1 MVRLVAILS
10 MISAA
15 AQPTAAG
22 DLAPVQ
28 GFFRRYCHDCHAG
41 KEGEAGL
48 DLTALPAE
56 LTDPS
61 VRQRLT
67 RVYDRV
73 IAGEMPPKGSEQPAK
88 GDRNAALR
96 SLDEVLV
103 AADKAADREAGRIR
117 MRRLTRSEYENTLR
131 DLLALPRLEVRE
143 MLPPDARIA
152 GFDKVAGAL
161 DLSLAHVTAYAAAAE
176 HALTAAIATRST
188 PPPVYKARVRPVDLF
203 KLRSQVVEGNSV
215 LLKNGQPDPALP
227 LLNAFSDRP
236 GHLIPEIKERDPA
249 IWNARWKLFEEAKH
263 TSGADSIGI
272 LMENMAGRESA
283 VDFSALYP
291 GRYRMRF
298 STWGFHWN
306 KGKVEPALTRQAMAL
321 RAHAEGRQQEEGRLL
336 QLVDAPSLEP
346 TVHEVTAWLDTH
358 ETLVLDP
365 VSVRN
370 RMHVWLKGGQTAGF
384 AGDGVALDWFEIE
397 GPIDKSW
404 PPESHR
410 RLFGMLPIKPFDP
423 QAGAMPPPR
432 QPFREV
438 GGVFRPKLR
447 ELPPAERSPPLETVH
462 AANPSADARRL
473 LADFLPR
480 AFRRP
485 VSKDEVEPY
494 AVLVEARLAAY
505 DCFED
510 AMRRAYVAVLTS
522 PEFLFHPAEV
532 PGTAPALF
540 SRASRLS
547 FWLWNSP
554 PDADLLASAADG
566 TLADEGV
573 LRSQVDRLLA
583 DEKSGRFIE
592 DFTNQ
597 WLELEKIDETMP
609 DKTLYPEYSWLL
621 REGMLAETR
630 GFVRECIEKNEP
642 VKVLADSDFTIL
654 TQRLAEHYGIAGVE
668 GVGPRRVSLP
678 KTSHRGGL
686 LTQAA
691 ILKLTANGTVS
702 SPVTRGKWVMD
713 RFLNA
718 PPPPPPP
725 GISAIDPDTRGATT
739 IREQLDRH
747 RNDASCA
754 ACHKK
759 IDPPGFAL
767 ESFDPVGGYRTR
779 YRIAGKGDP
788 PPPLPLVVQPLRFK
802 LGPKVDD
809 SGRLPNG
816 KPFAGIEA
824 FRDELAGRPHAIAR
838 ALVSHMLRYATGAD
852 ISYADRKAIEALVSS
867 TKGDDYG
874 VRSLIHAVATSD
886 LFSGEQ

>member
-1 MVRLVAILS
+1 MVRLVFVLAIL
-10 MISAA
+10 AA
-15 AQPTAAG
+15 LAQPARAG

-28 GFFRRYCHDCHAG
+28 GFFRRYCHDCHSG
-41 KEGEAGL
+41 KEAEAGL
-48 DLTALPAE
+48 DLAAIPAD
-56 LTDPS
+56 LSDPA
-61 VRQRLT
+61 VRQRFT

-73 IAGEMPPKGSEQPAK
+73 IAGEMPPKESEQPSK
-88 GDRNAALR
+88 GDRNEALV
-96 SLDEVLV
+96 SLDKALV
-103 AADKAADREAGRIR
+103 AADKAAYRDAGRLR

-131 DLLALPRLEVRE
+131 DLLALPRVEVRE

-176 HALTAAIATRST
+176 HGLTAAIATRST
-188 PPPVYKARVRPVDLF
+188 PPPVFKARLRPADLF

-215 LLKNGQPDPALP
+215 LLKNGQPDPVMP
-227 LLNAFSDRP
+227 LLNANPERK
-236 GHLIPEIKERDPA
+236 GWVPEIVEREPA
-249 IWNARWKLFEEAKH
+249 LWNARWKLFEDAKR
-263 TSGADSIGI
+263 TSGDDSIGI

-283 VDFSALYP
+283 VDFSALYA
-291 GRYRMRF
+291 GRYRLRF

-306 KGKVEPALTRQAMAL
+306 KGKVEPALARQALAL

-336 QLVDAPSLEP
+336 ELVDAPSLKP
-346 TVHEVTAWLDTH
+346 TVHEVTAWLDAH

-365 VSVRN
+365 VAVRN
-370 RMHVWLKGGQTAGF
+370 RMHVWHMGGQTAGHV
-384 AGDGVALDWFEIE
+384 GDGVALDWFEIE
-397 GPIDKSW
+397 GPIGKPW

-410 RLFGMLPIKPFDP
+410 RLFGTLPIKPFDP
-423 QAGAMPPPR
+423 QADAMPPPR
-432 QPFREV
+432 EPFHDA
-438 GGVFRPKLR
+438 GGAFRPKLH

-462 AANPSADARRL
+462 APNPAADARRL

-485 VSKDEVEPY
+485 VAKEEVEPY
-494 AVLVEARLAAY
+494 VALAEARLAAH

-532 PGTAPALF
+532 PGTDPDLF
-540 SRASRLS
+540 ARAARLS
-547 FWLWNSP
+547 YWLWNSP
-554 PDADLLASAADG
+554 PDADLLAAAAAG
-566 TLADEGV
+566 TLADSGV
-573 LRSQVDRLLA
+573 LRAQVDRLLA
-583 DEKSGRFIE
+583 DEKSERFIE

-609 DKTLYPEYSWLL
+609 DKILYPEYSWLL

-630 GFVRECIEKNEP
+630 GFMRECIEKNEP
-642 VKVLADSDFTIL
+642 VKVLADADFSIL
-654 TQRLAEHYGIAGVE
+654 TQRLAEHYEIAGVE
-668 GVGPRRVSLP
+668 GVAPRRVSLP
-678 KTSHRGGL
+678 KNSHRGGL

-691 ILKLTANGTVS
+691 ILKLTANGTVT

-713 RFLNA
+713 RFFNA

-747 RNDASCA
+747 KSDASCA

-816 KPFAGIEA
+816 KPFNGIEA

-838 ALVSHMLRYATGAD
+838 AFVSHMLRYATGAD
-852 ISYADRKAIEALVSS
+852 ISYADRKAIEQIVAS
-867 TKGDDYG
+867 TKGDDYA
-874 VRSLIHAVATSD
+874 VRSLIHAIAASA
-886 LFSGEQ
+886 LFLGRN